1 MSPMKSELRI
11 AGAIAAALTLAL
23 LACEAPGPPVARL
36 TVGPDVL
43 EVTYPGY
50 TDLILT
56 WDYEARQRLEGLVG
70 EPRVFVHLLDEGRGV
85 TRTFDHAVPFD
96 WSEAGSAEY
105 GIKLYQSALAPPL
118 AAGSYPLSIGLYDRE
133 GHRWPLAV
141 EGEEIDTS
149 EYVVATVDIL
159 EPASGFPMFYF
170 SPEWHA
176 IETGND
182 RQVLGRRWLGERG
195 SLKVGQ
201 IGRPGTLWM
210 QVGIPAE
217 AAEGKVLVFSEGAT
231 EPAVT
236 IRCDCG
242 AFEATLSGPGSHDLE
257 IPIGAGAADAEG
269 TPSECEIA
277 LEPNFYLE
285 SKTTLDRDSIA
296 LENLAWKD

>member
-1 MSPMKSELRI
+1 MNLQTRML
-11 AGAIAAALTLAL
+11 AAVVVPGL
-23 LACEAPGPPVARL
+23 LLGCSGPGEPVASLR
-36 TVGPDVL
+36 
-43 EVTYPGY
+43 VTPEQYQLAYPGY
-50 TDLILT
+50 AEVT
-56 WDYEARQRLEGLVG
+56 LEFTFLRPLG
-70 EPRVFVHLLDEGRGV
+70 EVEGSPRVFVHLLDELGRV
-85 TRTFDHAVPFD
+85 SRTFDHDLPGGWREGGD
-96 WSEAGSAEY
+96 LTY
-105 GIKLYQSALAPPL
+105 GVKLYQSALAPPL